1 MQNRNRPTDI
11 ENKLIL
17 FKIEEGNQ
25 KKGNKLKSL
34 GLTYTYYYI

>member
-25 KKGNKLKSL
+25 KGNKLKSL
-34 GLTYTYYYI
+34 GLTYTYYHI